1 MFFSLSFPFLLLAF
15 SQMSVAQKASS
26 TSSAP
31 YPTHTI
37 AVGEHGHVF
46 TPESTTAEVGDIVEF
61 RFFPLN
67 HSVSSLFGG
76 VQLWLAINNEKVA
89 KAEFKSPCIPYEITG
104 AGKQG
109 FWSGFFPLNVIATPA
124 SACVDKMVG
133 VVNPNTTH
141 TLDIQ
146 KQFAANAS
154 FDFSPGES
162 FPPEVKDA
170 IPGATQTGSASSSTA
185 TVVAASHH
193 DSLGTGAIVG
203 IVIGTI
209 AVLLLAG
216 ALIYVCG
223 RQQTI
228 GEIIQQ
234 HKPRSSASYQSSQI
248 SMASPSTC
256 NVKSAIDHFTCIGQQ
271 KKSSHAEYYE
281 RPEQKRYQILRP
293 GRCKFMPPMSFKSTP
308 GHYSQPETFVSPKG
322 YPITYG
328 GPTSPEAYQRAYQHF
343 SPTEVPISMKIHRG
357 NSLYGPHELPAS
369 LNHDRVPPYPG
380 HELPRNDTNP
390 GNFQGH
396 GTVISR

>member
-1 MFFSLSFPFLLLAF
+1 
-15 SQMSVAQKASS
+15 MSVAQKASS

-37 AVGEHGHVF
+37 TVGEYGHVF
-46 TPESTTAEVGDIVEF
+46 TPESTTAEVGDIVGKIGVDVIPQNDTDMHVEF

-67 HSVSSLFGG
+67 HS
-76 VQLWLAINNEKVA
+76 LWLVVNNEKVA

-124 SACVDKMVG
+124 MKVNDTQPIFFYCSSPGACVDKMVG

-141 TLDIQ
+141 TLEIQ

-154 FDFSPGES
+154 FYFSPGES

-193 DSLGTGAIVG
+193 ESLGTEAIVG
-203 IVIGTI
+203 IVIGAV

-234 HKPRSSASYQSSQI
+234 HKPRSSASYQSSQL

-256 NVKSAIDHFTCIGQQ
+256 KFKSAIDHVTCVKQQ
-271 KKSSHAEYYE
+271 KKSAHAEYYE
-281 RPEQKRYQILRP
+281 RPEQKRYKILKP
-293 GRCKFMPPMSFKSTP
+293 ESCKFMPPMSFKSTP
-308 GHYSQPETFVSPKG
+308 GYHSQPETFVSPQG
-322 YPITYG
+322 YPIPYG

-343 SPTEVPISMKIHRG
+343 SPTEVPISMR
-357 NSLYGPHELPAS
+357 
-369 LNHDRVPPYPG
+369 
-380 HELPRNDTNP
+380 
-390 GNFQGH
+390 
-396 GTVISR
+396 